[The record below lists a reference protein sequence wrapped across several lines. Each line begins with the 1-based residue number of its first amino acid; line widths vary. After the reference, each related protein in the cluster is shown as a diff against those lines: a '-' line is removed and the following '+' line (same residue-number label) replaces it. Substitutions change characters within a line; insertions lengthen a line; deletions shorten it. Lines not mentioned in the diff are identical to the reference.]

1 MEPLNKAHI
10 SNYVVLL
17 TEKGPSIATSVISP
31 SDQVELGL
39 DKLGEDAD
47 ARVEIFWN
55 SNINPFGVVTGGSQG
70 DNEIIIKRLV
80 ASHLQA
86 WDAQVLMQSPYLQPC
101 SRSGFLLHIC
111 TRIRS
116 AGLSIVFDSSPAP
129 EPAHSS
135 HRPRNPS
142 EVLEVYSEGGLN
154 PQLLTFRESDIRIQH
169 LLALL
174 TASPDAPP
182 SSRILNAIRHI
193 TGRLTFPF
201 DLQRFNELVED
212 ERWDEEGQNYAASRQ
227 TLLGLLVDEPG
238 SDLTQKKRE
247 LLVDLT
253 DPWLSELA
261 LDSVLFTM
269 LISKFIKSS
278 PFRRKLIVLNNAHEY
293 LRPQSILENT
303 LQHVAAKGLSR
314 DVSILVSTSQ
324 PQLLSEA
331 ICNSVDYAICSTSA
345 SGSWLRWFKE
355 HIQENCTSHDLFPSN
370 ICLASK
376 RKGMYTPEGIFRNDL
391 STLYL
396 PLSTLRQSTPPPRL
410 RLNVKVQQSKR
421 PTNTIAPPL
430 DDFLSSPA
438 FSEPPAV
445 QSSPPYKG
453 LSFELS
459 LEAARWREIPRLPPT
474 STANDENI
482 RSAVRPT
489 ADEYPPELRPL
500 IVAIIKLTDGIPDLR
515 VSLES
520 VRAHAYG
527 KNGETQTRPIGS
539 SAFIRLLSSAR
550 SQGFT
555 DQGGSGATKW
565 ISLKKLDRPL
575 PGSTNIPGQV
585 KSNYSDLTSVM
596 KNRLRASDFPVE
608 HRPLIS
614 AILRL
619 TSGRA
624 NEVVRAAD
632 VVETLRRF
640 ESMPDLT
647 EDGMLIM
654 LLQAS
659 KSNLVRHYM
668 GSDGLYMMLEEKKT
682 VDSNN

>member
-86 WDAQVLMQSPYLQPC
+86 WDAQVLILHTSNHAPVPGFC
-101 SRSGFLLHIC
+101 SIF
-111 TRIRS
+111 
-116 AGLSIVFDSSPAP
+116 AP
-129 EPAHSS
+129 ESDPQVFLS
-135 HRPRNPS
+135 PRNPS

-614 AILRL
+614 ATLRL